1 MSVDATPPFNSIN
14 RQRFVTSG
22 TFPTTPYYSISAG
35 NMEQAASKDN
45 MAMGVFS
52 LNVSTTGLNFP
63 VPSYGTPTETGAGAT
78 IAVYWDSGTS
88 QILGTQSLPDVAFTY
103 TVGQDANGNQWQ
115 DGLGVKFENKLIE
128 QTFTA
133 TYDSSDSTATWDWTA
148 GTATITNVSVT
159 VTAGEVDWSSYSGY
173 SATITADQEYASF
186 LMWDGEFNYE
196 YKVGWF
202 NPPDLYWYGTDATV
216 VVKRLIGVN
225 GTDPGYTTPDQWQGV
240 VNVAFTATEI
250 TPPAK
255 AYV

>member
-1 MSVDATPPFNSIN
+1 MSVDATPPFNGIN

-22 TFPTTPYYSISAG
+22 TFPTGPSYSISAG
-35 NMEQAASKDN
+35 NVQQAADNDN
-45 MAMGVFS
+45 MAMGVFA
-52 LNVSTTGLNFP
+52 LNILSTGLDFP
-63 VPSYGTPTETGAGAT
+63 VPTFGAQTETGIGAT
-78 IAVYWDSGTS
+78 IATDWDSGTA
-88 QILGTQSLPDVAFTY
+88 QILGTRTLPDVVFTY
-103 TVGQDANGNQWQ
+103 TVGQDPNGNQWQ
-115 DGLGVKFENKLIE
+115 DGLGMKFENKLIE

-133 TYDSSDSTATWDWTA
+133 TYDSSDQFADWDWTA

-159 VTAGEVDWSSYSGY
+159 VTAGEVDWSIYPDY
-173 SATITADQEYASF
+173 SATITSDQEYASF

-196 YKVGWF
+196 YVVGWF
-202 NPPDLYWYGTDATV
+202 NPPDLNWYGTDATV

-240 VNVAFTATEI
+240 GNVAFTATEI